1 MRIALIGP
9 AHPYKGGGAR
19 HTTEL
24 AHQLAAAGHDVV
36 IESWRAMYPA
46 FLYPGVQTV
55 GVAEGEPYPR
65 TRRLLS
71 WRRPDGWWR
80 AGRRLRGSC
89 DLAVFTYLAPV
100 QVPPYLSIIAA
111 LRHRGTAVKAV
122 LSRRFGRR
130 TAGAAHGPAGP
141 DSRAPRVVVI
151 CHNVLPHER
160 RPGDVLLTRAL
171 LRRADAVL
179 THTERLAPVARSL
192 APDTPVAVAGLPP
205 HLPVTRR
212 PEESARL
219 SPDRGDRRAPLV
231 AENWHSHVTTI
242 STAAGSPP
250 LAGPAPLRLL
260 FFGIV
265 RPYKGLDVLLRALA
279 AAPPQLTLTVAGE
292 FWGGVAATRELV
304 SELGLGARVEL
315 RPGYVPADEIA
326 SLLGQADALVLPYR
340 SATSSQNAWLA
351 FSHGVPVIATRAGTF
366 AEQITDGVDGLLCE
380 PGDLAGLAATL
391 TRFAAPGE
399 AARLRAGVRPVD
411 SRPLWDSYLK
421 ALLALASPGPP
432 PPQAPPAPSARADV
446 TG

>member
-9 AHPYKGGGAR
+9 AHPYKGGGAL

-24 AHQLAAAGHDVV
+24 AHRLAAAGHDVV
-36 IESWRAMYPA
+36 IESWRALYPA

-55 GVAEGEPYPR
+55 GVADAEPYPR

-89 DLAVFTYLAPV
+89 DLAVFAYLAPV
-100 QVPPYLSIIAA
+100 QVPPYLGIIAG
-111 LRHRGTAVKAV
+111 LR
-122 LSRRFGRR
+122 RR
-130 TAGAAHGPAGP
+130 PARPGSP
-141 DSRAPRVVVI
+141 PPRVVVI

-192 APDTPVAVAGLPP
+192 APGTPVAVADLPP
-205 HLPVTRR
+205 HLPVT
-212 PEESARL
+212 
-219 SPDRGDRRAPLV
+219 
-231 AENWHSHVTTI
+231 
-242 STAAGSPP
+242 AAGSPP
-250 LAGPAPLRLL
+250 LPGRDPRRLL

-279 AAPPQLTLTVAGE
+279 AGPPQLTLTVAGE
-292 FWGGVAATRELV
+292 FWGGVGATRELV

-315 RPGYVPADEIA
+315 RPGYVAADEIGT
-326 SLLGQADALVLPYR
+326 LLGQADALVLPYR

-351 FSHGVPVIATRAGTF
+351 FAHGVPVIATRTGTF
-366 AEQITDGVDGLLCE
+366 AEQVTDGVDGLLCA
-380 PGDLAGLAATL
+380 PGDVAELTEALA
-391 TRFAAPGE
+391 RFCAPVK

-411 SRPLWDSYLK
+411 SRPLWEAYLK

-432 PPQAPPAPSARADV
+432 PPQAPPAPSARTGV